1 MQTAAAQEPL
11 EPIIIYRFVND
22 AGQTFGLDP
31 LSLDRLRHQFGDTV
45 QLHPRVFIAH
55 DVAEHYQ
62 ALHGDLAA
70 QVVQLLTGTSESTL
84 AELGGVSFRDPAT
97 DQEIVRH

>member
-31 LSLDRLRHQFGDTV
+31 LSLDRLRRRFGDTV
-45 QLHPRVFIAH
+45 HLHPRVFIAH
-55 DVAEHYQ
+55 DVAESQ
-62 ALHGDLAA
+62 ALHGDLAT
-70 QVVQLLTGTSESTL
+70 QVVQLLTGTSEPRL

-97 DQEIVRH
+97 DHEIIRH